1 MKSDQVFSIPSI
13 FFDSKQNPLSC
24 FIKPYTNTQKVDKAQ
39 ILMETHVLS
48 FLLEGEKSVILPDS
62 KATFQN
68 NSFILLK
75 KGKCLMTEKLSGE
88 GGFRSLLIFFDNNYL
103 LQFFK
108 KYNLALSPSNS
119 ESGFSVLQKDELLN
133 SIANSLL
140 PYFDGKKE
148 LPENISALKAEEL
161 LLQIV
166 NLHGTESLSFLV
178 DNLQSYRDVEFKKVV
193 ESNITNNLNS
203 SQLAFL
209 CNMSA
214 STFRRKFIQLYKE
227 TPGKWFT
234 NKRLEKAAQ
243 LLKSSDAK
251 ASEIYLRVG
260 FESLSSFI
268 HAFKKAYGVTPK
280 KYQNS

>member
-1 MKSDQVFSIPSI
+1 MNVDQVYNIPSN
-13 FFDSKQNPLSC
+13 FFNVKRNPLSC
-24 FIKPYTNTQKVDKAQ
+24 YIKPYTNTQQVDKAQ

-48 FLLEGEKSVILPDS
+48 FLLEGEKSVILSDS

-68 NSFILLK
+68 DSFIILK

-88 GGFRSLLIFFDNNYL
+88 GGFKSLLFFFDNNYL

-108 KYNLALSPSNS
+108 KHNLALSPTSN
-119 ESGFSVLQKDELLN
+119 ERGFLVLQKDELLN
-133 SIANSLL
+133 SIVHSLF
-140 PYFDGKKE
+140 PYFKSKHE
-148 LPENISALKAEEL
+148 LSENLGELKTEEL

-166 NLHGTESLSFLV
+166 NLHGTESISFLL
-178 DNLQSYRDVEFKKVV
+178 DNLQSYRDVEFKKIV

-209 CNMSA
+209 CNMSP
-214 STFRRKFIQLYKE
+214 STFRRKFIQLYQE

-234 NKRLEKAAQ
+234 QKRLEKAAQ

-251 ASEIYLRVG
+251 ASEIYLRIG

-268 HAFKKAYGVTPK
+268 HAFKKQYGHTPK
-280 KYQNS
+280 QHQKS

>member
-1 MKSDQVFSIPSI
+1 
-13 FFDSKQNPLSC
+13 
-24 FIKPYTNTQKVDKAQ
+24 
-39 ILMETHVLS
+39 METHVLS

-68 NSFILLK
+68 DSFILLK
-75 KGKCLMTEKLSGE
+75 KGKCLMTEKLSGA
-88 GGFRSLLIFFDNNYL
+88 GGFKSLLIFFDNNYL
-103 LQFFK
+103 LQFFRK
-108 KYNLALSPSNS
+108 HNLALSPARTD
-119 ESGFSVLQKDELLN
+119 SGFSVLKKDDLLN
-133 SIANSLL
+133 SIAYSLL
-140 PYFDGKKE
+140 PYFDSKKE
-148 LPENISALKAEEL
+148 LPESISELKAEEL

-166 NLHGTESLSFLV
+166 NLHGTASVSFLV

-193 ESNITNNLNS
+193 ESNITNNLSS

-214 STFRRKFIQLYKE
+214 STFRRKFIQLYKT
-227 TPGKWFT
+227 TPGKWVAK
-234 NKRLEKAAQ
+234 KRLEKAAE
-243 LLKSSDAK
+243 LLKSSDIK
-251 ASEIYLRVG
+251 ASEIYLKVG

>member
-1 MKSDQVFSIPSI
+1 MYCIPSI
-13 FFDSKQNPLSC
+13 FFEKEKQKESSLSC

-68 NSFILLK
+68 DSFILLK

-88 GGFRSLLIFFDNNYL
+88 GGFKSLLIFFDNNYL

-108 KYNLALSPSNS
+108 KHNLALSPASTD
-119 ESGFSVLQKDELLN
+119 SGFSVLQKDDLLN
-133 SIANSLL
+133 SIAYSLL
-140 PYFDGKKE
+140 PYFDSKKE
-148 LPENISALKAEEL
+148 LSESISVLKAEEL

-166 NLHGTESLSFLV
+166 NLHGTESLSFLL

-193 ESNITNNLNS
+193 ESNITNNLSS

-209 CNMSA
+209 CNMTP
-214 STFRRKFIQLYKE
+214 STFRRKFIQLYRE

-234 NKRLEKAAQ
+234 KKRLEKAAQ
-243 LLKSSDAK
+243 LLKCSDAK
-251 ASEIYLRVG
+251 ASEIYLKVG
-260 FESLSSFI
+260 FESLSGFI
-268 HAFKKAYGVTPK
+268 HAFKKAYGATPK

>member
-1 MKSDQVFSIPSI
+1 MHYIPSI
-13 FFDSKQNPLSC
+13 FFNNSRKGNPISC
-24 FIKPYTNTQKVDKAQ
+24 FIKPYTNTQKVDRAQ
-39 ILMETHVLS
+39 IFMETHVLS
-48 FLLEGEKSVILPDS
+48 FLLEGEKSVILPES
-62 KATFQN
+62 NATFQN
-68 NSFILLK
+68 DSFILLK
-75 KGKCLMTEKLSGE
+75 KGKCLMTEKLSGA
-88 GGFRSLLIFFDNNYL
+88 GGFKSLLIFFDNNYL

-108 KYNLALSPSNS
+108 KHNLALSPSNS

-133 SIANSLL
+133 SIALSVL
-140 PYFDGKKE
+140 PYFDIKKG
-148 LPENISALKAEEL
+148 LPENISALKTEEL

-166 NLHGTESLSFLV
+166 NLHGTASLSFLV
-178 DNLQSYRDVEFKKVV
+178 DNLQSYRDVEFKKIV

-209 CNMSA
+209 CNMSP
-214 STFRRKFIQLYKE
+214 STFRRKFIQLYQE

-234 NKRLEKAAQ
+234 QKRLEKAAQ

-268 HAFKKAYGVTPK
+268 HAFKKAYGATPK
-280 KYQNS
+280 KYQNG